1 MSAMQ
6 RPDGEDEQP
15 LREVTMKAGDILR
28 FKKDRSGLSKTKCLS
43 SQNNPVRAEK
53 KLPNNQCC
61 FSHMFELVSYSVLFE
76 IVYYNWP

>member
-28 FKKDRSGLSKTKCLS
+28 FKEDRSGLSMSESATQSGKGREEIPK
-43 SQNNPVRAEK
+43 Q
-53 KLPNNQCC
+53 
-61 FSHMFELVSYSVLFE
+61 SVLLQSNVRTCELFCSF
-76 IVYYNWP
+76 

>member
-28 FKKDRSGLSKTKCLS
+28 FKEDRSGLSKEPATQFGKGREETPK
-43 SQNNPVRAEK
+43 Q
-53 KLPNNQCC
+53 
-61 FSHMFELVSYSVLFE
+61 SVLLQSNVRTCELFCSF
-76 IVYYNWP
+76 